1 MTQHHTMDAAASP
14 AQLEQEV
21 NDARSRLSETVDA
34 LEARLSPERLFDQA
48 VSAVRVHGGETVSNL
63 GLSIKQNPAALLL
76 VGGGLLWL
84 LKGPGP
90 QASTN
95 GRFGMPGTSSTSD
108 GPSVADRLSG
118 AAQAVKASTVGA
130 SQGARESWGA
140 ATGAASSAA
149 DSTRRTLHE
158 ASATVQARAH
168 QASTAVSRLVDEQP
182 LMLGAIGLAI
192 GAAIGGLLPT
202 TRREGELLG
211 EARDQVVGNLQT
223 AASEKLTELRTQV
236 TESLS
241 PEGSGPAGST
251 TDASRSNGAERDE
264 RSQTTRHATDRATDP
279 STMRAAS
286 VDGNEKREGTGISGA
301 AKPATPATGAV
312 SIGSGFDQR
321 H

>member
-1 MTQHHTMDAAASP
+1 MTQHHTTDAAASP
-14 AQLEQEV
+14 AQLEHEV
-21 NDARSRLSETVDA
+21 NEARSRLSETVDA

-90 QASTN
+90 QASATRHLDLQ
-95 GRFGMPGTSSTSD
+95 GDSSASTSD
-108 GPSVADRLSG
+108 GPSVADRLTG
-118 AAQAVKASTVGA
+118 AARAVKSSTVGA
-130 SQGARESWGA
+130 RDGARESWDR

-182 LMLGAIGLAI
+182 LVLGAIGLAI

-223 AASEKLTELRTQV
+223 AASEKLTELRTKV
-236 TESLS
+236 TDSLS
-241 PEGSGPAGST
+241 PDGSG
-251 TDASRSNGAERDE
+251 SNGASTDGNRPVQAERDE
-264 RSQTTRHATDRATDP
+264 DRREATTSASATEGRDARP
-279 STMRAAS
+279 
-286 VDGNEKREGTGISGA
+286 GTGLGAAGA
-301 AKPATPATGAV
+301 AKPAV
-312 SIGSGFDQR
+312 STSGSSTSRSSTIGSGFDQR